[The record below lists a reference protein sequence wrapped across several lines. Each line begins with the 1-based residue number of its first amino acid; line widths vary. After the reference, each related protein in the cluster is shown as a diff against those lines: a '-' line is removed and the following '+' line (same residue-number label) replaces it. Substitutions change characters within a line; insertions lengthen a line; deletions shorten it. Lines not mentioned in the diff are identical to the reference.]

1 MLLGSQHSMVTSL
14 LQGNYFP
21 RRTDQLWATRR
32 EPWEDTWE
40 RSAHAGFGDEFDD
53 DDEDPLTTASRAL
66 YPQSEAWLN
75 HGNGNPEFNP
85 DFVLKSGDWANRQDQ
100 RFFDQDGCMPNPF
113 PDLPPGFL
121 CSSPGTGVYLLDNY
135 GNPYNR
141 RIQRKVRAAMDKV
154 RRPRPATPRARTE
167 PGWQCMLCTKPRA

>member
-1 MLLGSQHSMVTSL
+1 MLQSKA
-14 LQGNYFP
+14 YP
-21 RRTDQLWATRR
+21 RRAEELWAAHR

-40 RSAHAGFGDEFDD
+40 RSARAGFELDD

-75 HGNGNPEFNP
+75 HGKGNPEFNA

-113 PDLPPGFL
+113 PDLPQGFL

-154 RRPRPATPRARTE
+154 CRPRTAARGLLAHAPRAAEVDAGDGASFGRT
-167 PGWQCMLCTKPRA
+167 Q